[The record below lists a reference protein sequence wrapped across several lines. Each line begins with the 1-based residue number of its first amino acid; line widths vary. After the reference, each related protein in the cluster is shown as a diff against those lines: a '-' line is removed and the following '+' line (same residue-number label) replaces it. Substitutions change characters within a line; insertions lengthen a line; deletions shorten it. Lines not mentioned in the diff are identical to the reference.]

1 MPHVTCVGVLVAD
14 VIVHAVDAW
23 PEQGRLELV
32 DGIELRSGG
41 LAHTTSVTLAKL
53 GVSTATVGRVGADPF
68 GMFLIE
74 VLREHGVEIHVRRDD
89 TASTSATVVAVTSN
103 GERSFLHLVGANARL
118 GPDDVPEALLRS
130 SKAVHLGG
138 YFILPGLDGAPAA
151 MVLQRARAAG
161 CTTSLDVAWDAKGRW
176 MTLLAPCLPHLDV
189 LFGNV
194 DELGHCAG
202 EREPARIA
210 ASLRRRGVKVVA
222 VKMGEHGAYVD
233 GPEWRGHVPAFAV
246 TAVDTTGAGDAFC
259 GGFLAGMLAEWDLQR
274 VTRFANAVGAM
285 CVTAVGG
292 ATGIRSMAETLRF
305 METTPTRL
313 QAFPHGGPN

>member
-1 MPHVTCVGVLVAD
+1 MPDVTCVGVLVAD
-14 VIVHAVDAW
+14 VIVHPVDAW
-23 PEQGRLELV
+23 PEQGRLGLV
-32 DGIELRSGG
+32 DGIALRSGG

-53 GVSTATVGRVGADPF
+53 GVPTATVGRVGADPF
-68 GMFLIE
+68 GSFLIE
-74 VLREHGVEIHVRRDD
+74 VLLEHGVESHVRRDD
-89 TASTSATVVAVTSN
+89 TTTTSTTVVLVASS

-118 GPDDVPEALLRS
+118 GSDDVSEALLRS
-130 SKAVHLGG
+130 SKVLHLGG

-151 MVLQRARAAG
+151 TLLARARDAE

-194 DELGHCAG
+194 DELGECAG

-210 ASLRRRGVKVVA
+210 ASLRGRGAKVVA

-233 GPEWRGHVPAFAV
+233 AGGWRGQVPAFAV
-246 TAVDTTGAGDAFC
+246 SAVDTTGAGDAFC
-259 GGFLAGMLAEWDLQR
+259 GGFLAGLLAGWDLHQ

-292 ATGIRSMAETLRF
+292 ATGIGSMAETLSF
-305 METTPTRL
+305 MERTPARR
-313 QAFPHGGPN
+313 